1 MTPRVQRLFLLLASA
16 AAVSPA
22 SAAQRPSS
30 VPPPGVRSN
39 PAWLTVTT
47 GPTNASQQLPPQL
60 FAITPKSHA
69 DELTPFG
76 FFDGL
81 KKLDASAAVIW
92 ATTISKAGHPYT
104 FKHVAWPLRLTEFRL
119 DHAWEG
125 QPLPRIQQ
133 RLLWFTASGW
143 NLDVRV
149 YFGTQNPSKALL
161 ASVQA
166 ELERLTLPR

>member
-1 MTPRVQRLFLLLASA
+1 LRFTRRKHDDGRASN
-16 AAVSPA
+16 VCY
-22 SAAQRPSS
+22 
-30 VPPPGVRSN
+30 
-39 PAWLTVTT
+39 
-47 GPTNASQQLPPQL
+47 
-60 FAITPKSHA
+60 A

-104 FKHVAWPLRLTEFRL
+104 FKHVAWPLRLPDFRL